1 MEIDLTSEERSLL
14 SYLGERLAAGDNPTE
29 DDLAEQLGEDVR
41 QRLRSLADK
50 ELVSLGVLP
59 EGGPDVVFG
68 LSPEAQEALG
78 IHRDAT
84 E

>member
-1 MEIDLTSEERSLL
+1 MELDMTSEERALI

-29 DDLAEQLGEDVR
+29 DDLAAQMGEAVR
-41 QRLRSLADK
+41 QQLRSLADK

-68 LSPEAQEALG
+68 LSPEAQETLG

-84 E
+84 Q